1 MHAWPSVDASQGH
14 HYQPPNASPLCESCP
29 SCPRGLLCWACS
41 QPLDNGHVRLRRCVM
56 VATAKQLHVA
66 SICGCLCSGGS
77 CVAGYH
83 PTSPT
88 DDRLSASLRGLGPGW
103 VVIVGV
109 VVGSVSEESRFGV
122 FGRRAWQ
129 AASGFSWRPGSTNM
143 WKVSHFGG
151 GGGKS
156 VLSHTETRVDDTRSN
171 GFFAQS
177 QSFLFGHAAIWGNT
191 HFGNCPRAK
200 HRGVFSSR
208 LYFQVGM
215 REHEEGEEEWDSGE
229 MSGIL
234 RFVVP
239 YITPS

>member
-1 MHAWPSVDASQGH
+1 MNNIHERGDTCMHGQAWTQARGIIISHPMQARFASH
-14 HYQPPNASPLCESCP
+14 ARHARVVSSA
-29 SCPRGLLCWACS
+29 GLAANRWITAMCGCG
-41 QPLDNGHVRLRRCVM
+41 DVM

-143 WKVSHFGG
+143 WKASHFGRG
-151 GGGKS
+151 EGAKACCLTQKH
-156 VLSHTETRVDDTRSN
+156 VWMTRVQTVSLHKVN
-171 GFFAQS
+171 HSFLGTPQSGETHTSGIALELSIGGFF
-177 QSFLFGHAAIWGNT
+177 LRDCT
-191 HFGNCPRAK
+191 
-200 HRGVFSSR
+200 
-208 LYFQVGM
+208 QVG
-215 REHEEGEEEWDSGE
+215 RRQHGEGRK
-229 MSGIL
+229 SGIAEKRSHWL
-234 RFVVP
+234 
-239 YITPS
+239 

>member
-1 MHAWPSVDASQGH
+1 MHGQAWTQARGIIISHPMQARSASH
-14 HYQPPNASPLCESCP
+14 ARHARVVSSA
-29 SCPRGLLCWACS
+29 GLAANRWITAMCGCG
-41 QPLDNGHVRLRRCVM
+41 DVM

-88 DDRLSASLRGLGPGW
+88 DDRLGASLRGLGPGW

>member
-1 MHAWPSVDASQGH
+1 MHGQAWTQARGIIISHPMQARFASH
-14 HYQPPNASPLCESCP
+14 ARHARVVSSA
-29 SCPRGLLCWACS
+29 GLAANRWITAMCGCG
-41 QPLDNGHVRLRRCVM
+41 DVM

-88 DDRLSASLRGLGPGW
+88 DDRLGASLRGLGPGW